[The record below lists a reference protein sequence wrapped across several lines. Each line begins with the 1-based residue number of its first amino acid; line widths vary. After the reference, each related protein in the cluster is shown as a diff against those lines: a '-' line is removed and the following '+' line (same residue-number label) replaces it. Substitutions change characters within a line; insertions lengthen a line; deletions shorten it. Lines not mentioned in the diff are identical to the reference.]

1 MKLCIFG
8 GWPDG
13 SWRELLL
20 ELERLGNEV
29 VYFAPAS
36 GEPVEDVAL
45 EPYVDFE
52 RVHGR
57 ARRELMTCDAALV
70 LSDSPDALEASALVL
85 GSNVARRVFCD
96 LDTPLTLRHLGR
108 GQPVPWIGDG
118 GLGGFDLVLSSAGG
132 SFAAGLQER
141 LGATRVVPFHPWV
154 AQGLLLSPPEQ
165 LVDERLRCTLSL
177 VTPASGE
184 VSAELLELLFLQPA
198 RVRLRDRFVLVREHV
213 EDLTRLPGNL
223 ACLTPFDVGHRAAL
237 SASSRITLQLGGIGM
252 SSVLEAV
259 ACGAV
264 VLAQPN
270 EAVRELFSAGD
281 EVLEA
286 YDGVD
291 VLASLSLD
299 GAELDAIADAA
310 RDRLLTQHTAH
321 QRARQL
327 TSLIG
332 RGAALYLVGA
342 TA

>member
-36 GEPVEDVAL
+36 GEQVEDAAL

-57 ARRELMTCDAALV
+57 ARRELMTSDAAIV

-118 GLGGFDLVLSSAGG
+118 GLAGFDLVLSSAGG

-141 LGATRVVPFHPWV
+141 LGAARVVPFHPWV
-154 AQGLLLSPPEQ
+154 EQRLLLSPPE
-165 LVDERLRCTLSL
+165 LRGDERLRCTLSL
-177 VTPASGE
+177 LTTSASDP
-184 VSAELLELLFLQPA
+184 STELLELLYLQPA
-198 RVRLRDRFVLVREHV
+198 RVRLRDRFLLVREHV
-213 EDLTRLPGNL
+213 EDLTRLPENL
-223 ACLTPFDVGHRAAL
+223 TCLTEFDVGSRAGL
-237 SASSRITLQLGGIGM
+237 YASSRITLHLGGIGM
-252 SSVLEAV
+252 SSVLQAV
-259 ACGAV
+259 ACGAAV
-264 VLAQPN
+264 IAQPN
-270 EAVRELFSAGD
+270 EAVRELLSPGD

-291 VLASLSLD
+291 VLAALSLD
-299 GAELDAIADAA
+299 GAELDGIVEAA